1 MWPILVLIMSLV
13 VDGEEKPPRSDSKG
27 QPWPSQEQSQLL
39 FGCFAAL
46 CSVVQSSDILS
57 SVARLRRS
65 LVSNLWSSLSSLCL
79 LFRAFVYLSNLL
91 YPVPLVHRVAIVSE
105 KGEVKGFLRV
115 AVQAISG
122 KARILSLA
130 AAETRGAK
138 GLKGQAVCDFLR
150 EWSEG
155 ALCFPPADEEAP
167 DYGSGVRQSGTA
179 KISFEDQQYEKV
191 EKTTICSRCR
201 PHLRVITCQPVS
213 LASCFAVP
221 VRDLLCRTV
230 PHRDFPG
237 GASYRGGWG
246 PERRNGTLSWR
257 GQQQHMCG

>member
-1 MWPILVLIMSLV
+1 MAIARAVPASVWL
-13 VDGEEKPPRSDSKG
+13 
-27 QPWPSQEQSQLL
+27 
-39 FGCFAAL
+39 L
-46 CSVVQSSDILS
+46 CSSVFCCPVQSKFYQVWAISL
-57 SVARLRRS
+57 ARLF
-65 LVSNLWSSLSSLCL
+65 LIFYHFSLSFCF

-122 KARILSLA
+122 KARIFIIVD
-130 AAETRGAK
+130 TKGMRGF
-138 GLKGQAVCDFLR
+138 KGQAVCDFLR

-191 EKTTICSRCR
+191 EKITICGTYSIYVYI
-201 PHLRVITCQPVS
+201 LTC
-213 LASCFAVP
+213 
-221 VRDLLCRTV
+221 
-230 PHRDFPG
+230 
-237 GASYRGGWG
+237 
-246 PERRNGTLSWR
+246 
-257 GQQQHMCG
+257 